1 MRTKSLIFIVL
12 VIMFS
17 AQDLLSQSYNSNAGS
32 EFPPSAMQFSEGD
45 ENVFRLAGGTSAGIQ
60 GYGFYTLT
68 GDREPVFPIGF
79 QFRFGYSVKKS
90 MYSLLLG
97 PEFIDEMFIP
107 INLEYRYMLSYSD
120 NTPFAYAKAGYTWH
134 LAGTYQ
140 NQYQFVP
147 YTDYDA
153 GLTFGGGVGYSV
165 MSGQSEFI
173 VSLGYRFQN
182 MQKSNYV
189 SFTER
194 DIFEIDIHSVEIK
207 LGLIFR

>member
-1 MRTKSLIFIVL
+1 ML
-12 VIMFS
+12 
-17 AQDLLSQSYNSNAGS
+17 
-32 EFPPSAMQFSEGD
+32 
-45 ENVFRLAGGTSAGIQ
+45 FRS
-60 GYGFYTLT
+60 
-68 GDREPVFPIGF
+68 
-79 QFRFGYSVKKS
+79 
-90 MYSLLLG
+90 
-97 PEFIDEMFIP
+97 
-107 INLEYRYMLSYSD
+107 
-120 NTPFAYAKAGYTWH
+120 
-134 LAGTYQ
+134 
-140 NQYQFVP
+140 P

>member
-1 MRTKSLIFIVL
+1 M
-12 VIMFS
+12 
-17 AQDLLSQSYNSNAGS
+17 SQSYVGS
-32 EFPPSAMQFSEGD
+32 GGSDSAPSSMQFNEGD
-45 ENVFRLAGGTSAGIQ
+45 ENVFRLAGGVSAGIQ
-60 GYGFYTLT
+60 GYGFYALT

-79 QFRFGYSVKKS
+79 QFRFGYSVKKN

-107 INLEYRYMLSYSD
+107 ISLEYRYMLNYND
-120 NTPFAYAKAGYTWH
+120 KTPFAYAQAGYSWH

-153 GLTFGGGVGYSV
+153 GLTFGGGLGYSI

-173 VSLGYRFQN
+173 FSVGYRFQN
-182 MQKSNYV
+182 MQKANYV

-194 DIFEIDIHSVEIK
+194 DVFQIDIHAIEIK
-207 LGLIFR
+207 VGLIFR